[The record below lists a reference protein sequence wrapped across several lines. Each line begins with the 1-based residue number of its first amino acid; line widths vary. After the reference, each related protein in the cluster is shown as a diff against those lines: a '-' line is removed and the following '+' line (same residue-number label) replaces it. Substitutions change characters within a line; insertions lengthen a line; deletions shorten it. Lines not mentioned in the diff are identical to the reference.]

1 MSNPIIRIHD
11 LATNIVTD
19 REMTD
24 EEFAQYEADQAA
36 NALAKAEAE
45 AKATARVALL
55 ERLGIT
61 EAEASLLLGGN

>member
-45 AKATARVALL
+45 AKAAARVALL